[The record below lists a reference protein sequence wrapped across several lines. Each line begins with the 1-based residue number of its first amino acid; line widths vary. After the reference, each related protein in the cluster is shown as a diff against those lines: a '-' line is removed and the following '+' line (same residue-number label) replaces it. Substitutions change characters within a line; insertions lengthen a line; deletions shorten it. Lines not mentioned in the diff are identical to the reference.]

1 MKATD
6 FLNQL
11 KSLTIEELQEVK
23 GLGPVLAQNL
33 VDFVNSDRFAKLFT
47 DFQHLEEEGS
57 GLDITEVSG
66 GVLAQTSLSG
76 KKIVITGTFDR
87 SRDEIKLELEQLG
100 VKVVSQ
106 VSSNTDI
113 LLAGAKAG
121 SKLQKAE
128 ELGVRVVRD
137 LDSLLAV

>member
-47 DFQHLEEEGS
+47 DFQHLEEERV

-100 VKVVSQ
+100 AKVVSQ

-128 ELGVRVVRD
+128 ELGVEVVRD
-137 LDSLLAV
+137 LDSLLAA